1 MQRQLVIGNK
11 NISSWSLRPWL
22 ALTKSGLPFEEV
34 SLRLDEPG
42 SRENLL
48 RYSPAGKVP
57 VLIEDG
63 VVIWDSLAIIEYV
76 AESVLSLWP
85 PERKQRALARSLAAE
100 MHSGFA
106 ALRTAM
112 PMNCCARGV
121 KVEIGAD
128 VRRDIERIQAIWSDC
143 RARFEHGGPWLFG
156 KFSATDAMF
165 APVVTRFQTY
175 DVAVTPPV
183 QDYMQTVLN
192 DTDMLRWY
200 AGARQEVGVSPAK

>member
-11 NISSWSLRPWL
+11 NLSSWSLRPWL
-22 ALTKSGLPFEEV
+22 ALTKSGLPFEEISV
-34 SLRLDEPG
+34 RLDEPG

-112 PMNCCARGV
+112 PMNCCGRGV

-143 RARFEHGGPWLFG
+143 RARFEPSGPWLFG
-156 KFSATDAMF
+156 KFTAVDAMF

-175 DVAVTPPV
+175 DVAVTAPV

-192 DTDMLRWY
+192 DPDMLRWY
-200 AGARQEVGVSPAK
+200 EAARREVEA